1 MDTSLHVEDSPRLAA
16 GSFKGPSGRPSNMAS
31 LALCLALSLA
41 VFILAGC
48 SGPLSVRYS
57 PGLAPPHPAPKAP
70 LKIFVEQFIDARGE
84 KDPRAI
90 GKVTA
95 VVSDMSGESLTLT
108 EDVSSLVTRAFAQE
122 LSSAGFTVSTGDE
135 AGRAGTDLVLRGAVK
150 GFRLDIG
157 PRDEIMIE
165 LSAEFKEPLSGKAV
179 WSGTEIHKDS
189 RYAGVLGNTRATISA
204 YISASLS
211 KVIKRTIA
219 DASQTLP
226 VKAGASAPLSAA
238 LPAAP
243 AAPAALSN
251 AHAPGRVSVASE
263 PPRAKVYIGGV
274 YYGLTPIT
282 IDLEPGVY
290 ELTLRLKGR
299 RENKEKISI
308 RPGQLTEVE
317 EALDKE

>member
-1 MDTSLHVEDSPRLAA
+1 MT
-16 GSFKGPSGRPSNMAS
+16 S

-57 PGLAPPHPAPKAP
+57 PGLAPPHPGLREP
-70 LKIFVEQFIDARGE
+70 LKIFVGQFIDARGA

-90 GKVTA
+90 GTVTA

-108 EDVSSLVTRAFAQE
+108 EDVSSLVTRAFVAE

-135 AGRAGTDLVLRGAVK
+135 AGRAGADLVLTGAVK
-150 GFRLDIG
+150 GFRLDIDK
-157 PRDEIMIE
+157 RDEIMIE
-165 LSAEFKEPLSGKAV
+165 LSAEFKEASSGKAL
-179 WSGTEIHKDS
+179 WSGTQTHKDS
-189 RYAGVLGNTRATISA
+189 RYAGVLGNTRTTISA
-204 YISASLS
+204 YISSSLS
-211 KVIKRTIA
+211 KAVRKAIA
-219 DASQTLP
+219 DASQALP
-226 VKAGASAPLSAA
+226 IKAGPSAPLSTDLAS
-238 LPAAP
+238 AP

-251 AHAPGRVSVASE
+251 AHASGRVSITSA
-263 PPRAKVYIGGV
+263 PARAKVYIGGV
-274 YYGLTPIT
+274 YYGLTPVA
-282 IDLEPGVY
+282 IDLEPGIY
-290 ELTLRLKGR
+290 ELTLRLKGH

>member
-1 MDTSLHVEDSPRLAA
+1 
-16 GSFKGPSGRPSNMAS
+16 MAS
-31 LALCLALSLA
+31 LTLCLALSLT

-57 PGLAPPHPAPKAP
+57 PGPAPPQPGKEP

-95 VVSDMSGESLTLT
+95 VVSDMSDERLTLS
-108 EDVSSLVTRAFAQE
+108 EDVSSLVTRAFAEE

-135 AGRAGTDLVLRGAVK
+135 AGRAGAELILGGTVK

-157 PRDEIMIE
+157 KRDEIMID
-165 LSAEFKEPLSGKAV
+165 LSAEFKEASSGKAV
-179 WSGTEIHKDS
+179 WSGTETLKDS
-189 RYAGVLGNTRATISA
+189 RYAGVMGNTRATISA

-211 KVIKRTIA
+211 KVIRKMLA
-219 DASQTLP
+219 DAGQALP
-226 VKAGASAPLSAA
+226 IKAGAPAPLSAA

-243 AAPAALSN
+243 VAPAALSN
-251 AHAPGRVSVASE
+251 AHAPGRVSITSD

-282 IDLEPGVY
+282 IDLEPGIY

-299 RENKEKISI
+299 RENKEKIAI

-317 EALDKE
+317 EPLDKE

>member
-1 MDTSLHVEDSPRLAA
+1 M
-16 GSFKGPSGRPSNMAS
+16 
-31 LALCLALSLA
+31 ALCLALSLT
-41 VFILAGC
+41 VFILSGC
-48 SGPLSVRYS
+48 SGPLSVRYA
-57 PGLAPPHPAPKAP
+57 PGLTPPQPGKEP
-70 LKIFVEQFIDARGE
+70 LKIFVEQFIDARGG

-95 VVSDMSGESLTLT
+95 VVSDMSNESLTLT
-108 EDVSSLVTRAFAQE
+108 EDVSSLVTRAFAEE

-135 AGRAGTDLVLRGAVK
+135 AGRAGADLVLRGTVK

-165 LSAEFKEPLSGKAV
+165 LSAEFKEAASGKAV
-179 WSGTEIHKDS
+179 WSGTQAHKDS

-211 KVIKRTIA
+211 KVIRKAIA

-226 VKAGASAPLSAA
+226 VKAGASGPLSAVS
-238 LPAAP
+238 PAI
-243 AAPAALSN
+243 PAALSN
-251 AHAPGRVSVASE
+251 AHASGRVSVTSA
-263 PPRAKVYIGGV
+263 PPRAKVYIGDV

-290 ELTLRLKGR
+290 ELTLRLKGH